1 MLAAVSLIMQACFS
15 KWRNG
20 RTIVLVEACTPR
32 GRKASTWPE
41 ASAPGSL
48 SAVSV
53 EDAVKALV
61 GTLRSRYSESEGVVM
76 DTFEIGFI
84 EDEYRRSLSAFA
96 CGRPK

>member
-1 MLAAVSLIMQACFS
+1 
-15 KWRNG
+15 
-20 RTIVLVEACTPR
+20 
-32 GRKASTWPE
+32 
-41 ASAPGSL
+41 
-48 SAVSV
+48 V